1 MYAVAHSAGRL
12 PFAAFGALLLTL
24 ALGCGGTDS
33 DGASSMEPPS
43 GQAPPGSIEVSFKLD
58 PRLTDP
64 QYMGERWV
72 SPPVFSI
79 ALDGE
84 GFIEARARC
93 LDAAGAESDA
103 IPAWT
108 PVHADMVVVTP
119 PQGTQI
125 RIMIHRAGES
135 SLQIACGA
143 LSRDLAVRASMQNG
157 VLRAEIAQ

>member
-1 MYAVAHSAGRL
+1 MDTVLHSFRRL
-12 PFAAFGALLLTL
+12 PSAALGALLLTL
-24 ALGCGGTDS
+24 ALGCGGTE
-33 DGASSMEPPS
+33 DGASSMNPPS
-43 GQAPPGSIEVSFKLD
+43 DQAPPGSIEVSFKLD

-84 GFIEARARC
+84 GFIEARAQC
-93 LDAAGAESDA
+93 MDAAGAETNTIA
-103 IPAWT
+103 AWA
-108 PVHADMVVVTP
+108 PVHADMIVATP
-119 PQGTQI
+119 PQGTQV
-125 RIMIHRAGES
+125 RITIHRTGES

-143 LSRDLAVRASMQNG
+143 LSRALAVRAFMQDG